1 MQILRL
7 RDVIQKT
14 GLSRSSIYKFS
25 DQGLFP
31 RPITLGGMSV
41 GWTTKRIDQWIVER
55 VRERDSVPDNA
66 EHTTPWA
73 VTIGND
79 NICQMDLQMLRIK
92 QVMELTGLARATV
105 YKYIHEREFPH
116 PVSLVGASVGWL
128 EAEVEYWLGSC
139 TEDSSNQSLNGSEAS
154 PEAA

>member
-14 GLSRSSIYKFS
+14 GLRRSSIYKFS
-25 DQGLFP
+25 GQGLFP

-73 VTIGND
+73 VTIGKG
-79 NICQMDLQMLRIK
+79 NISQTDLQILRIK
-92 QVMELTGLARATV
+92 HVIELTGLARATV
-105 YKYIHEREFPH
+105 YKYIHEREFPL

-128 EAEVEYWLGSC
+128 RAEVEFWLASC
-139 TEDSSNQSLNGSEAS
+139 TGESCDESLNQSEVS

>member
-7 RDVIQKT
+7 RDVIHTT
-14 GLSRSSIYKFS
+14 GLGRSSIDKFS
-25 DQGLFP
+25 GQGLFP

-41 GWTTKRIDQWIVER
+41 GWRADRIDRWIVER
-55 VRERDSVPDNA
+55 IRERDSVAGNA

-73 VTIGND
+73 VTIGKEGGG
-79 NICQMDLQMLRIK
+79 QTGLRVLRIK

-105 YKYIHEREFPH
+105 YKYIHERNFPL

-128 EAEVEYWLGSC
+128 RAEIEYWLASC
-139 TEDSSNQSLNGSEAS
+139 AEDSSDELLNESEAFS
-154 PEAA
+154 EAA

>member
-7 RDVIQKT
+7 RNVIHTT
-14 GLSRSSIYKFS
+14 GLGRSSIYKFS
-25 DQGLFP
+25 GQGLFP

-41 GWTTKRIDQWIVER
+41 GWRADRIDRWIVER
-55 VRERDSVPDNA
+55 IRERDSVAGNA

-73 VTIGND
+73 VTIGKEGEG
-79 NICQMDLQMLRIK
+79 QTGLRVLRIK

-105 YKYIHEREFPH
+105 YKYIHERNFPL

-128 EAEVEYWLGSC
+128 RVEIEYWLARCAEENSD
-139 TEDSSNQSLNGSEAS
+139 ESPHEPEMQSEA
-154 PEAA
+154 A

>member
-14 GLSRSSIYKFS
+14 GLRRSSIYKFS
-25 DQGLFP
+25 GHGLFP

-73 VTIGND
+73 VTIGKG
-79 NICQMDLQMLRIK
+79 NISQTDLQILRIK
-92 QVMELTGLARATV
+92 QVIELTGLARATV
-105 YKYIHEREFPH
+105 YKYIHEREFPL

-128 EAEVEYWLGSC
+128 RAEVEYWLVSC
-139 TEDSSNQSLNGSEAS
+139 TGESCDESLNEYEAS

>member
-14 GLSRSSIYKFS
+14 GLGRSSIYKFS
-25 DQGLFP
+25 GQGLFP
-31 RPITLGGMSV
+31 CPITLGGMSV
-41 GWTTKRIDQWIVER
+41 GWTTKQIDQWIVER

-73 VTIGND
+73 FTIGKGD
-79 NICQMDLQMLRIK
+79 TGQTGLRVLRIK
-92 QVMELTGLARATV
+92 QVIELTGLARATV
-105 YKYIHEREFPH
+105 YKYIHERAFPL

-128 EAEVEYWLGSC
+128 QAEVEYWLTSC
-139 TEDSSNQSLNGSEAS
+139 TEESSDESVNESEAPS
-154 PEAA
+154 EAA